1 MPKGG
6 GVWYNVPHMRLLE
19 VNDVVKEYRLP
30 GQKPIRVLDGVS
42 FSVSSGEHVAIVG
55 RSGAGKTTLL
65 NILGGLDRPTRGDVS
80 LGGESLF
87 KGLGAARRRNRLRAT
102 AIGFIFQSYHLMPE
116 LDIVE
121 NVLLPSMTGYSAVP
135 NARARAKDLLS
146 KVGLADRLDHLP
158 AELSGGEQQRVA
170 LARALMCRPNLVL
183 ADEPPGNLDRLT
195 GAEIMRLLF
204 EVNGDPLSV
213 VMVTHSAEAA
223 AMCDRTL
230 TLEKGRL
237 IGAEN
242 NKGE

>member
-1 MPKGG
+1 M
-6 GVWYNVPHMRLLE
+6 NILE
-19 VNDVVKEYRLP
+19 VENIVKEYRLP
-30 GQKPIRVLDGVS
+30 GQKPIRVLDGIS
-42 FSVSSGEHVAIVG
+42 FSVKHGEHVAVVG

-65 NILGGLDRPTRGDVS
+65 NIVGGLDRPTDGDVR

-87 KGLGAARRRNRLRAT
+87 CGFGAARRRNRMRAT
-102 AIGFIFQSYHLMPE
+102 EIGFIFQSYHLMPE

-121 NVLLPSMTGYSAVP
+121 NVLLPSMTGYASVP
-135 NARARAKDLLS
+135 NARDRAKDLLA
-146 KVGLADRLDHLP
+146 KVGLSERLYHLP

-170 LARALMCRPNLVL
+170 LARALMCRPKLIL
-183 ADEPPGNLDRLT
+183 ADEPTGNLDRLT

-230 TLEKGRL
+230 TL
-237 IGAEN
+237 GAG
-242 NKGE
+242 KIAVQR